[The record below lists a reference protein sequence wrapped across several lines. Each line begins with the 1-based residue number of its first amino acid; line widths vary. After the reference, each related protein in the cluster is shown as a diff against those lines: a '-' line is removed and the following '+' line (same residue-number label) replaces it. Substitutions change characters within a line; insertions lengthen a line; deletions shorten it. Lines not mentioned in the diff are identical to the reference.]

1 MKILILVA
9 ATLRLHNLCGYII
22 LRETST
28 WKIGYIYNLFF
39 IGGNVYAV

>member
-9 ATLRLHNLCGYII
+9 ATLRLRNLRGYII
-22 LRETST
+22 LREMSA